1 MPCYTKSTKL
11 LILAVIKGLLIMSE
25 NENSTV
31 GYLRLEHP
39 RNVNLLEAVGALESV
54 RRIHRDVIHHII
66 QSDIPR
72 LAVITLTDLF
82 K

>member
-1 MPCYTKSTKL
+1 M
-11 LILAVIKGLLIMSE
+11 
-25 NENSTV
+25 V

-39 RNVNLLEAVGALESV
+39 RNIHLLEAVGALESV
-54 RRIHRDVIHHII
+54 RRIHWDVIHHII